1 MGLLSET
8 VLALSQRRDATRVI
22 YDILSLAR
30 NRISKTQIVSRANLN
45 FQLTGRYIRFLLAK
59 GLIKENFAS
68 RGFIAYDLTDRG
80 ERLRSLLNSVEDEL
94 FAPVI
99 MFSDVNSG
107 TKWESSPKISL
118 TTDRILTR

>member
-59 GLIKENFAS
+59 GLIKENLPAEAS
-68 RGFIAYDLTDRG
+68 LHTTSPIAA
-80 ERLRSLLNSVEDEL
+80 SV
-94 FAPVI
+94 FV
-99 MFSDVNSG
+99 VC
-107 TKWESSPKISL
+107 
-118 TTDRILTR
+118 

>member
-80 ERLRSLLNSVEDEL
+80 EHLRSLLNSVEDEL

-99 MFSDVNSG
+99 IFSDVNSG